1 MSLES
6 VCTVEQRATHR
17 ALAEQL
23 GADPR
28 VAAVDVLAPADDAS
42 GEWTTSI
49 VLEPGETR
57 VPARLLAM
65 IARRGMG
72 IVDVTPRAAF
82 DHLRVTIR

>member
-28 VAAVDVLAPADDAS
+28 VAAVDVHANTDHES
-42 GEWTTSI
+42 GEWTT
-49 VLEPGETR
+49 VAMLEPGETR
-57 VPARLLAM
+57 VPPAVCRA
-65 IARRGMG
+65 IADRGMG